1 MIYETQVQFTTVDA
15 HGNDRVVKQ
24 KFVVKDAEMHGEAE
38 DITYE
43 ECHAQADIDVIA
55 VKRSK
60 IKEILNARQ
69 SDADYIFIADVA
81 DVTTDENGEEK
92 ELVYKMLF
100 FAINADAAYNY
111 IKSYLAQGYNMT
123 LVGLKKTK
131 FVDVIEQ

>member
-15 HGNDRVVKQ
+15 HGNDRIVRQ
-24 KFVVKDAEMHGEAE
+24 KFIVRDAEMHGEAE

-60 IKEILNARQ
+60 VKEILNTRQ
-69 SDADYIFIADVA
+69 SDADDIYLADVA
-81 DVTTDENGEEK
+81 DIMTDENGEEK
-92 ELVYKMLF
+92 ELIYKMLF
-100 FAINADAAYNY
+100 FAVNADVAYNF
-111 IKSYLAQGYNMT
+111 IKAYLAQGYNMA

-131 FVDVIEQ
+131 YVDVIG